1 MKICIALFPYERDNL
16 CSATVAWR
24 MTVDR
29 SPRLIDVRQI
39 GPNSERDI
47 SGRCSACGVILIARL
62 DHGENPAPGLLRNK
76 LDKLFERH
84 LTEVGC
90 GKKLRTLVP
99 E

>member
-1 MKICIALFPYERDNL
+1 MKACIALFSYQPHNL

-39 GPNSERDI
+39 GPKSERDI
-47 SGRCSACGVILIARL
+47 SGRCSACGVVLIARL
-62 DHGENPAPGLLRNK
+62 EHWENAASDLLRKK

-84 LTEVGC
+84 LAEIGC
-90 GKKLRTLVP
+90 GKKLPKLAP

>member
-1 MKICIALFPYERDNL
+1 MKICIALFPGERDNL

-47 SGRCSACGVILIARL
+47 SGRCSVCGVILIARL
-62 DHGENPAPGLLRNK
+62 DHWENAAPELLRNK
-76 LDKLFERH
+76 LNKLFERH
-84 LTEVGC
+84 LAEVGC
-90 GKKLRTLVP
+90 GKKLPTLVP

>member
-1 MKICIALFPYERDNL
+1 
-16 CSATVAWR
+16 

-62 DHGENPAPGLLRNK
+62 DHWENAAPELLRNK
-76 LDKLFERH
+76 LDKLFARH
-84 LTEVGC
+84 LAEVGC
-90 GKKLRTLVP
+90 GKKLSTLASQ
-99 E
+99 

>member
-1 MKICIALFPYERDNL
+1 
-16 CSATVAWR
+16 

-47 SGRCSACGVILIARL
+47 SGRCSACGVVLIARL
-62 DHGENPAPGLLRNK
+62 NHRENADLLRNK
-76 LDKLFERH
+76 LQKLFERH
-84 LTEVGC
+84 VSESDCKGRRRAVS
-90 GKKLRTLVP
+90 

>member
-1 MKICIALFPYERDNL
+1 MKICIALMSYERDNL
-16 CSATVAWR
+16 SSAAVAWR

-62 DHGENPAPGLLRNK
+62 DHWENAAPELLRKK
-76 LDKLFERH
+76 LDKSFERH
-84 LTEVGC
+84 LAEVGC
-90 GKKLRTLVP
+90 GKKLSTLAP

>member
-1 MKICIALFPYERDNL
+1 MNICIALLSCERDNL
-16 CSATVAWR
+16 HSATVAWR

-62 DHGENPAPGLLRNK
+62 DHGENLAPGLLRNK

-84 LTEVGC
+84 LAEVGC

>member
-1 MKICIALFPYERDNL
+1 MKTCIALFSYQSDNL

-62 DHGENPAPGLLRNK
+62 DHWENAAPELLRKK

-84 LTEVGC
+84 LAEVGC
-90 GKKLRTLVP
+90 GKKLPTLVP

>member
-1 MKICIALFPYERDNL
+1 M
-16 CSATVAWR
+16 
-24 MTVDR
+24 DR

-47 SGRCSACGVILIARL
+47 SGRCSACGVVLIARL
-62 DHGENPAPGLLRNK
+62 DHWESAAPQPLRNK

-84 LTEVGC
+84 VAETGC
-90 GKKLRTLVP
+90 GKKPQTLVL

>member
-1 MKICIALFPYERDNL
+1 
-16 CSATVAWR
+16 

-62 DHGENPAPGLLRNK
+62 EHWDNAAPDLLRKK

-84 LTEVGC
+84 LAEVGC
-90 GKKLRTLVP
+90 GKKLHMLVP

>member
-1 MKICIALFPYERDNL
+1 MKICMALFSYQPHNL

-62 DHGENPAPGLLRNK
+62 EHWDNAAPDLLRKK
-76 LDKLFERH
+76 LDRLFERH
-84 LTEVGC
+84 LAEVGC
-90 GKKLRTLVP
+90 GKKLHTLVP